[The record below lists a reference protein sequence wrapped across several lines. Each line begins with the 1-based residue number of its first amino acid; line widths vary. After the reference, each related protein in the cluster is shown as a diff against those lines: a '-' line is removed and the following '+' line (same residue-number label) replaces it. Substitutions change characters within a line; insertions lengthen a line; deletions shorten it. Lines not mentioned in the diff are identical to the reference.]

1 MTHSQHPANALQSSP
16 SSINGDAGAS
26 TRPLECVELFAGCG
40 SMALG
45 LQQAGIIHPVM
56 VDVDTYACR
65 TLSANR
71 SAFGKSDRLLIAQAD
86 VRHVDWHAYAGVD
99 LIAGGPPSQPFSGGG
114 RGTGQDDPRDLWP
127 EAVRAVS
134 QALPRAFVFE
144 STPGLLRPS
153 FSQYLDDLVTRLE
166 RPCRDGEDA
175 QYAVAVFPLNAA
187 DYGVAQNLRR
197 VLIAGVRQDCGS
209 LLPFPAATHS
219 HERLVWDKWIS
230 GEYWERHGLL
240 RPDASLVQKDE
251 ASILKRLLKGDARP
265 GEAAW
270 HTCRDALAGDGTA
283 ALTDHIEESAGRR
296 TARQYPGHTGSQLD
310 LPSKALKAGVHG
322 VPGGENMFVD
332 DNGACWQFT
341 VRDAARLQGLPDDFV
356 VEGSWSQGI
365 RQLGNALPVS
375 IARVAGRWLTDC
387 LNPTP

>member
-1 MTHSQHPANALQSSP
+1 MTHSPHTANAPQSSQ
-16 SSINGDAGAS
+16 SSIEDDAEGS

-71 SAFGKSDRLLIAQAD
+71 TAFGKSDRLLITQVD
-86 VRHVDWHAYAGVD
+86 VRHVDWHAYAGID

-114 RGTGQDDPRDLWP
+114 LGAGQHDERDLWP

-134 QALPRAFVFE
+134 EALPRAFVFE

-153 FSQYLDDLVTRLE
+153 FSQYLDELVTRLE
-166 RPCRDGEDA
+166 RPCGVREDV
-175 QYAVAVFPLNAA
+175 QYKVTVVPLNAA
-187 DYGVAQNLRR
+187 DYGVSQNLRR

-209 LLPFPAATHS
+209 LLEFPAATHS

-240 RPDASLVQKDE
+240 RPDASLVPKDE
-251 ASILKRLLKGDARP
+251 VSILKRLLKSDARP

-270 HTCRDALAGDGTA
+270 RTCRDALAGDGTA
-283 ALTDHIEESAGRR
+283 VLADHVEDSGVRR
-296 TARQYPGHTGSQLD
+296 PARPYPGHTGSRLD
-310 LPSKALKAGVHG
+310 WPSKALKAGVHG
-322 VPGGENMFVD
+322 VPGGENMFVE
-332 DNGACWQFT
+332 DNGACWHFT

-356 VEGSWSQGI
+356 VEGSWSQGM
-365 RQLGNALPVS
+365 RQLGNALPVP
-375 IARVAGRWLTDC
+375 IARVAGRWLTRC
-387 LNPTP
+387 LNPVR

>member
-16 SSINGDAGAS
+16 SRINGDAGAS
-26 TRPLECVELFAGCG
+26 TRPLECAELFAGCG

-56 VDVDTYACR
+56 VEVDTYACR

-114 RGTGQDDPRDLWP
+114 LGAGQHDHRDLWP
-127 EAVRAVS
+127 EAIRAVS
-134 QALPRAFVFE
+134 EALPRAFMFE

-153 FSQYLDDLVTRLE
+153 FSQYLDDLVARLE
-166 RPCRDGEDA
+166 RPCSVREDV
-175 QYAVAVFPLNAA
+175 QYQVTVVPLNSA

-197 VLIAGVRQDCGS
+197 VLIAGIRQDCGS
-209 LLPFPAATHS
+209 LLEFPVSTHS
-219 HERLVWDKWIS
+219 HERLVWDKWVS

-240 RPDASLVQKDE
+240 RLEASLVPKE
-251 ASILKRLLKGDARP
+251 ETSIHKRLLKGNTRP
-265 GEAAW
+265 AGAAW
-270 HTCRDALAGDGTA
+270 RTCRDAVANDGTV
-283 ALTDHIEESAGRR
+283 ALTDRFEDSAGRR
-296 TARQYPGHTGSQLD
+296 PARQYPGHTGSQLD

-341 VRDAARLQGLPDDFV
+341 VRDAARLQGLPDNFV
-356 VEGSWSQGI
+356 VEGSWSQGM
-365 RQLGNALPVS
+365 RQLGNALPVP
-375 IARVAGRWLTDC
+375 IAKVAGRWLTDC
-387 LNPTP
+387 LHLTR